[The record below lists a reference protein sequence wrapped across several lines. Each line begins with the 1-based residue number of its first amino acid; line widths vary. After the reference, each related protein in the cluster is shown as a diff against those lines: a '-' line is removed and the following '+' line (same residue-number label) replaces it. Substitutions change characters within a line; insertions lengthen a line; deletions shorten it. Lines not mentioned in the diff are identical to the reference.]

1 MFLLDTNIV
10 SATSPIAA
18 AQSTRPPILGWLE
31 LHGSEVYLSSVTIAE
46 IWHGIHR
53 AERLED
59 VTKAKRLRNWVTLI
73 ENLYG
78 NRVLPFGTKEA
89 YAAGAILDRA
99 RAHEPGFADIA
110 IAATAEANG
119 LTVLT
124 ANERHFRPM
133 GVKWWNPLKELPL
146 SS

>member
-1 MFLLDTNIV
+1 LFLLDTNIV
-10 SATSPIAA
+10 SATSPVAA
-18 AQSTRPPILGWLE
+18 AQNTRPPILGWLE

-53 AERLED
+53 AERLEAI
-59 VTKAKRLRNWVTLI
+59 TKAKRLRNWVALI

-78 NRVLPFGTKEA
+78 NRVLPFGSKEA

-110 IAATAEANG
+110 IAATADANG

-124 ANERHFRPM
+124 ANEKHFGPM

>member
-1 MFLLDTNIV
+1 MYLLDTNIV
-10 SATSPIAA
+10 STTASTAATHSL
-18 AQSTRPPILGWLE
+18 RPPILGWLE
-31 LHGSEVYLSSVTIAE
+31 RHGPEVFLSSVTIAE

-53 AERLED
+53 AERIAAT
-59 VTKAKRLRNWVTLI
+59 TKAKRLRNWVTLI

-78 NRVLPFGTKEA
+78 SRVLPFGNKEA

-119 LTVLT
+119 LTILT
-124 ANERHFRPM
+124 ANEKHFGPM
-133 GVKWWNPLKELPL
+133 GVKWWNPLRELP

>member
-10 SATSPIAA
+10 SATWSVAA
-18 AQSTRPPILGWLE
+18 AQNTRPPILGWLE

-53 AERLED
+53 AEPLEAI
-59 VTKAKRLRNWVTLI
+59 TKAKRLRNWVALI

-78 NRVLPFGTKEA
+78 NRVLPFGSKEA

-110 IAATAEANG
+110 IAATADANG

-124 ANERHFRPM
+124 ANEKHFGPM

>member
-1 MFLLDTNIV
+1 LFLLDTNVV
-10 SATSPIAA
+10 SATSPAA
-18 AQSTRPPILGWLE
+18 AASADRPPLLDWLKAN
-31 LHGSEVYLSSVTIAE
+31 GADIFLSSVTIAE

-53 AERLED
+53 AERLEAS
-59 VTKAKRLRNWVTLI
+59 TKARRLRQWVSAI
-73 ENLYG
+73 ESLYG
-78 NRVLPFGTKEA
+78 NRVLPFGNREA

-110 IAATAEANG
+110 IAATADANH
-119 LTVLT
+119 LTLLT
-124 ANERHFRPM
+124 ANEKHFAPR